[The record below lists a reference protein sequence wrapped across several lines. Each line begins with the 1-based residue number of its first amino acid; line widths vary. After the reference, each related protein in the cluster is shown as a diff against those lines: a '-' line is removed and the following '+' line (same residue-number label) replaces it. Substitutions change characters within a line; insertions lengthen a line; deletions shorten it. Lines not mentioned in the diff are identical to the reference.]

1 MNNISQIEARLQNKI
16 AAILEIPTEEVY
28 LSFSPSELG
37 FDSLNYVEL
46 TTFLESEFKI
56 PVTPDLLYECHT
68 ITTLAEFIQ
77 QNLEPSLETSTKEE
91 GAVAVIAEET
101 STLADVLEYESSPQD
116 IAIIGIG
123 ISLPQAKTLE
133 EFWQLLT
140 AGKVNITD
148 FPAQRLPQKTEQTNL
163 LQSPELSPFLK
174 GGFMADVE
182 CFDACFFGISPREA
196 QLMDPQQRIFLQC
209 VWHALENAGYRASE
223 LSGSKTAV
231 FVGASSFDYYEML
244 CQQENSVQP
253 HLGTGVSHAVLAN
266 RISHLLNLKGS
277 SEAIDTACSSS
288 LVAINRAVELLRS
301 EKCDLAIAGGVNVIT
316 SLTSYIVFSKAGMLS
331 KTGECSPFDERA
343 NGYVRGEG
351 AGVLLL
357 KPLAKAERDG
367 DYIYAVIKG
376 AAVGH
381 GGHTNSL
388 TAPAPEAQAETILAA
403 YADAQVSPATLGY
416 IEAHGTGTTL
426 GDPIEINGL
435 KKVFATVETTQD
447 CYIGSVK
454 SNIGHLEAA
463 AGVGGILKTI
473 LALQKGVI
481 PANANFT
488 NLNKYIRL
496 DNSPLKIAVKQVN
509 WERQTTATGKEQPR
523 RAGVSSFGF
532 GGMNA
537 HVVLEEYLAR
547 LRHIPTSNSSQ
558 PQLVVLSAKSK
569 ERLTV
574 YAQSIAVFLEQQNSF
589 SLADIAYTLQKG
601 REAMEYRLTIVANTL
616 EELGDSLQNFING
629 KLEDTKT
636 FVGDSSHRQAYE
648 ELFESPQELEEHL
661 RSLAQKPAYSK
672 LAKLWVGGLNIDW
685 AKVLSRDYS
694 PAVVPLPGYPFSLDK
709 YWLPE
714 TNTAPATIIKV
725 PAKEQISLLVPQW
738 QRQALPKDAQVVLQG
753 TIIVLASDDAKPL
766 IDTLQAQHHHAAFV
780 VVENLENPSSFRGE
794 ALNFPPSLVGN
805 GVTGLDQENNVPD
818 DVKSHTYTQITP
830 QHYQFCFDNA
840 DHRARFNNEIS
851 SLDITGILDL
861 TANSQCILGNIALL
875 QSLLNTRK
883 PLRLLQVTQGL
894 QNINGT
900 STNLSGAELTGLFKM
915 LGAEYNSC
923 YAKTID
929 LDPNNSDL
937 ATLSQIITQE
947 YQDYDQ
953 FTEICHRDGDRFV
966 STLAH
971 LNSKPIQSQKLP
983 QGIVV
988 ITGGTGGIGNEVAQH
1003 LARQGYKT
1011 LVLMGKTTLPPRT
1024 EWEEVIA
1031 APNANPTIT
1040 SKITNILNLEKQGVT
1055 VELYTGELTDY
1066 AALEVYF
1073 QNIRRQYGQITQVF
1087 HCAGC
1092 VSSESPAF
1100 LHKTLDSIVSVLS
1113 PKTTA
1118 LEVLHRIFEHDNL
1131 EAFVLFSSL
1140 SSVVPKLAVGISDY
1154 ATANAYMNYFA
1165 TYQVAQGNTYYRAIQ
1180 WSNWKEVGMGQL
1192 TSQPMTKI
1200 GLVPLSTA
1208 VGLQSL
1214 DTILALPPQIHT
1226 VACLASQEQLNV
1238 SELPLVTKEQTTPK
1252 IQPVSLPKQNFPTDS
1267 NALQIYVLE
1276 SLSQI
1281 LSRELHIALD
1291 QIKYE
1296 TSFEALGVDSIFLA
1310 GIVNKIDQWLG
1321 MRLDPSLLLQYDSI
1335 SRLAEHLIS
1344 HHHDQ
1349 LQQKIPL
1356 TQPQI
1361 VETPPAPLT
1370 PLPASV
1376 PLREQYPQNPS
1387 QTEIAV
1393 IGIACKFPGA
1403 ANKEIFW
1410 NNLVTGVD
1418 SIREVP
1424 NSRWDIEQHYTREL
1438 TSGKSISKWGGFI
1451 DDLEY
1456 IDPAMFGVS
1465 QNEASDIDPLVR
1477 LFCQSCVEAVV
1488 DSGNTIKDVNKR
1500 KIGVFVG
1507 ARVAGY
1513 GDRIQVPK
1521 KSSVVGVGQ
1530 NFIASHVSHYL
1541 NLKGPSL
1548 VIDTACSSSLMAIH
1562 LACQSLLQG
1571 ESEMALAGGVE
1582 VLLDE
1587 KPYLFLSAAQALSP
1601 DGKCFT
1607 FDERANGFVPGEGAG
1622 CVLLKPLKQALADGD
1637 PIYAVIA
1644 ATAANNDGHTM
1655 GITTP
1660 SVEGQVEVIETALA
1674 KANLSAEQ
1682 ISYIET
1688 HGTATMIGDP
1698 IELRALSQVFTGVG
1712 AENHC
1717 AVGSVKTNIGH
1728 LLSAAGVASFIK
1740 VALSLHNQ
1748 VIPASLNCEQ
1758 VNPRFDFA
1766 HSPFYP
1772 AQTTQL
1778 WNQANPKFAGIS
1790 SFGFGGTNVHTILS
1804 EPPKLA
1810 VKPGAKLLSKDFS
1823 SSKIRAWLPAVQSK
1837 IFYTMNVEN
1846 TEQLAQPPRR
1856 SLLTLELE
1864 ETHQPLLILEDVVT
1878 NVVKKAIV

>member
-1 MNNISQIEARLQNKI
+1 MSNISQIEVRLQNKI
-16 AAILEIPTEEVY
+16 AAILEIPTDEVY
-28 LSFSPSELG
+28 LSASPSELG

-46 TTFLESEFKI
+46 TTFLQSEFKI

-68 ITTLAEFIQ
+68 ITALAEFIQ
-77 QNLEPSLETSTKEE
+77 QNLEPSLDTNTQEE
-91 GAVAVIAEET
+91 LAVAVIAEET
-101 STLADVLEYESSPQD
+101 STVADVLEYESSPQD

-123 ISLPQAKTLE
+123 LSLPQAKNLE

-140 AGKVNITD
+140 AGKCSIAD
-148 FPAQRLPQKTEQTNL
+148 FPAQRLPENTEQRNL
-163 LQSPELSPFLK
+163 LHSPELSPFLK

-182 CFDACFFGISPREA
+182 CFDARFFGISPREA

-209 VWHALENAGYRASE
+209 VWHAIENAGYRASE

-231 FVGASSFDYYEML
+231 LVGASSFDYHELL
-244 CQQENSVQP
+244 CQQENSVEP

-266 RISHLLNLKGS
+266 RISHLLNLKGA

-301 EKCDLAIAGGVNVIT
+301 GKCDLAIAGGVSVIT
-316 SLTSYIVFSKAGMLS
+316 SLTSYVVFSKAGMLS

-351 AGVLLL
+351 AGALLL
-357 KPLAKAERDG
+357 KPLTKAERDG

-381 GGHTNSL
+381 SGHTNSL

-435 KKVFATVETTQD
+435 KKVFATVETSHN
-447 CYIGSVK
+447 CYVGSVK

-463 AGVGGILKTI
+463 AGVGGIIKSI

-481 PANANFT
+481 PANANFST
-488 NLNKYIRL
+488 LNKYIRL
-496 DNSPLKIAVKQVN
+496 DNSPLQIASQPVT
-509 WERQTTATGKEQPR
+509 WERQTTATGKPQPR

-532 GGMNA
+532 GGTNA
-537 HVVLEEYLAR
+537 HVVIEEYLAR
-547 LRHIPTSNSSQ
+547 TVNIAALSQ

-569 ERLTV
+569 ERLTA
-574 YAQSIAVFLEQQNSF
+574 YAHSIARFLAQHNNF
-589 SLADIAYTLQKG
+589 CLADIAYTLQKG
-601 REAMEYRLTIVANTL
+601 REAMEHRLAIVVNTV
-616 EELGDSLQNFING
+616 EELGDALHKFITG
-629 KLEDTKT
+629 KLEDSQT

-648 ELFESPQELEEHL
+648 ELFEHQQELEEHV
-661 RSLAQKPAYSK
+661 RSLAQKSAYPK
-672 LAKLWVGGLNIDW
+672 LAKLWVGGLDIDW
-685 AKVLSRDYS
+685 AKVLPRDDS
-694 PAVVPLPGYPFSLDK
+694 AAVVPLPGYPFSPDK
-709 YWLPE
+709 YWVPE
-714 TNTAPATIIKV
+714 TTTVPAKTIKV
-725 PAKEQISLLVPQW
+725 PAKEHISLLVPQW
-738 QRQALPKDAQVVLQG
+738 QHQALPKDSQATLQG
-753 TIIVLASDDAKPL
+753 KIIVLASDDIKPL
-766 IDTLQAQHHHAAFV
+766 IATLQAQHRQAAFV
-780 VVENLENPSSFRGE
+780 VVENGS
-794 ALNFPPSLVGN
+794 
-805 GVTGLDQENNVPD
+805 
-818 DVKSHTYTQITP
+818 TYTQITP
-830 QHYQFCFDNA
+830 QHYQFCFDHA
-840 DHRARFNNEIS
+840 DHRARFQHETA

-861 TANSQCILGNIALL
+861 TANSQSIFGNIALL

-900 STNLSGAELTGLFKM
+900 STNLGGAELAGLFKM

-923 YAKTID
+923 YAKTLD
-929 LDPNNSDL
+929 LDPKSSDL
-937 ATLSQIITQE
+937 ATLSQIIAQE
-947 YQDYDQ
+947 YQADDQ
-953 FTEICHRDGDRFV
+953 FTEICYRDGDRFV
-966 STLAH
+966 ATLVP
-971 LNSKPIQSQKLP
+971 LNYQPTHSQNLP
-983 QGIVV
+983 QGTVV

-1011 LVLMGKTTLPPRT
+1011 LVLMGKTPLPPRT
-1024 EWEEVIA
+1024 EWAEIIA
-1031 APNANPTIT
+1031 APNPDPAIA
-1040 SKITNILNLEKQGVT
+1040 SKITNILKLEKQGVT

-1066 AALEVYF
+1066 TALDVYF
-1073 QNIRRQYGQITQVF
+1073 QNIRRQYGRITHVF

-1092 VSSESPAF
+1092 VSSTSPAF
-1100 LHKTLDSIVSVLS
+1100 VHKSLDSITSVFL
-1113 PKTTA
+1113 PKITT
-1118 LEVLHRIFEHDNL
+1118 LKVLHKIFKHDHLN
-1131 EAFVLFSSL
+1131 AFILFSSV
-1140 SSVVPKLAVGISDY
+1140 SSIVPKLAVGISDY

-1165 TYQVAQGNTYYRAIQ
+1165 AYQVAQGYTYYRAIQ

-1200 GLVPLSTA
+1200 GIVPLSTSG
-1208 VGLQSL
+1208 GLQSL
-1214 DTILALPPQIHT
+1214 DTILTLPPQIHT
-1226 VACLASQEQLNV
+1226 VACVGSQEQLNL
-1238 SELPLVTKEQTTPK
+1238 SELPLVAKTQTATQFISSPK
-1252 IQPVSLPKQNFPTDS
+1252 LNTPTDG
-1267 NALQIYVLE
+1267 NALRTYVLE

-1291 QIKYE
+1291 QIDYE
-1296 TSFEALGVDSIFLA
+1296 TTFDALGVDSIFLA
-1310 GIVNKIDQWLG
+1310 SIVNKIDQWLG
-1321 MRLDPSLLLQYDSI
+1321 LKLDPSLLLQHNSI
-1335 SRLAEHLIS
+1335 SRLAQHLIT
-1344 HHHDQ
+1344 HHHEQ
-1349 LQQKIPL
+1349 LQPKLPTL
-1356 TQPQI
+1356 QPQI
-1361 VETPPAPLT
+1361 VETKAKSPT
-1370 PLPASV
+1370 PLPLCTSTPV
-1376 PLREQYPQNPS
+1376 REQNS
-1387 QTEIAV
+1387 AEIAV

-1410 NNLVTGVD
+1410 NNLVAGVD
-1418 SIREVP
+1418 SIREIP
-1424 NSRWDIEQHYTREL
+1424 KTRWDVAQHYSREF

-1456 IDPAMFGVS
+1456 IDPTMFGVS

-1488 DSGNTIKDVNKR
+1488 DSGYTIKDVNHR
-1500 KIGVFVG
+1500 KVGVFVG

-1587 KPYLFLSAAQALSP
+1587 KPYLFLSAAHALSP

-1607 FDERANGFVPGEGAG
+1607 FDERANGFVPGEGVG

-1637 PIYAVIA
+1637 PIYAVIN

-1660 SVEGQVEVIETALA
+1660 SVEGQVEVVTTALA
-1674 KANLSAEQ
+1674 KANISPNQ
-1682 ISYIET
+1682 ITYIET

-1698 IELRALSQVFTGVG
+1698 IELRALSQVFAEVG
-1712 AENHC
+1712 TKHHC
-1717 AVGSVKTNIGH
+1717 ALGSVKTNIGH

-1740 VALSLHNQ
+1740 VALSLHHQ
-1748 VIPASLNCEQ
+1748 IIPPSLHCEQ
-1758 VNPRFDFA
+1758 LNPRFDFA
-1766 HSPFYP
+1766 NSPFYP
-1772 AQTTQL
+1772 AQTTQP
-1778 WNQANPKFAGIS
+1778 WNPTQPKFAGIS

-1804 EPPKLA
+1804 EPPKSA
-1810 VKPGAKLLSKDFS
+1810 VKPGAKLVTQGLSS
-1823 SSKIRAWLPAVQSK
+1823 NKIWAWLPAAQNVTSVCTINVDNMEK
-1837 IFYTMNVEN
+1837 ITP
-1846 TEQLAQPPRR
+1846 LPRR

-1864 ETHQPLLILEDVVT
+1864 NTHQSLLKLEEVV
-1878 NVVKKAIV
+1878 NAAIEEAIV